1 LCAAA
6 AAAAAAWSL
15 VQLPRSVSSP
25 HGCNRLQDKRHV
37 EGRDRFDGLIIRLD
51 AHSLYVKVSGSVD
64 LPADV
69 LDRSWR
75 LDRGA
80 NAVSTERQTRA
91 LQSFMESAAP
101 DVPCD
106 MWLKTLLLDDA
117 DMMAEVRAEPAKVAR
132 DTPQGLPT
140 AFYRSDTGEFRT
152 DSEEL
157 SGMLDDARLNESQ
170 RHAVVSALSQ
180 RLTLIQGPPG
190 TGKTHT
196 AVQLLKLFV
205 AHQRTTAASTGSKK
219 RGKGGGAASAV
230 LRQSTVLATANSN
243 TAADNLLEGLL
254 AQGVKAV
261 RAGQVARVRP
271 HLQTASMEHMIE
283 GHAAR
288 KVEKQLEA
296 MVREL
301 SSELRELRETEAKSD
316 NSVQAP
322 PSPVSTKKKRGRH
335 AELGR
340 VMAFDQSA
348 VAFGTPKTKQVSAAR
363 I

>member
-1 LCAAA
+1 
-6 AAAAAAWSL
+6 
-15 VQLPRSVSSP
+15 V
-25 HGCNRLQDKRHV
+25 D
-37 EGRDRFDGLIIRLD
+37 GRDRFEGLVVRAD
-51 AHSLYVKVSGSVD
+51 AHAILVKVSGSVD

-80 NAVSTERQTRA
+80 NAVSTERQTTA
-91 LQSFMESAAP
+91 LRSFAESAAP

-106 MWLKTLLLDDA
+106 LWLKTLLLDDE
-117 DMMAEVRAEPAKVAR
+117 DMMREIRADPIKIAR
-132 DTPQGLPT
+132 DAPQGLPT
-140 AFYRSDTGEFRT
+140 AFYRLDTGEVRT
-152 DSEEL
+152 DNEEL
-157 SGMLDDARLNESQ
+157 SAMLDDARLNDSQ

-205 AHQRTTAASTGSKK
+205 AHQRSSAASTGSKK
-219 RGKGGGAASAV
+219 RGAKGGAAASAAV

-261 RAGQVARVRP
+261 RAGQIERVRP
-271 HLQTASMEHMIE
+271 HLQSASMKHMIE
-283 GHAAR
+283 GHPAR
-288 KVEKQLEA
+288 KVEKQLED

-301 SSELRELRETEAKSD
+301 SSELRIMNED
-316 NSVQAP
+316 NEDSVP
-322 PSPVSTKKKRGRH
+322 TSLPSVSHKKKRGRH
-335 AELGR
+335 AELEG
-340 VMAFDQSA
+340 VITFDQS
-348 VAFGTPKTKQVSAAR
+348 VASFGAPKTKQVRAAVHVSICLR
-363 I
+363 LVLNVRVLTRK

>member
-1 LCAAA
+1 MF
-6 AAAAAAWSL
+6 W
-15 VQLPRSVSSP
+15 QLARRTPDVTVAQCCRT
-25 HGCNRLQDKRHV
+25 QDKRHV
-37 EGRDRFDGLIIRLD
+37 EGRDRFEGLIVRAD
-51 AHSLYVKVSGSVD
+51 AHALLVKVSGSVD

-80 NAVSTERQTRA
+80 NAVSTERQTNA
-91 LQSFMESAAP
+91 LLSFSESAAP

-117 DMMAEVRAEPAKVAR
+117 DTMREIRGEPAKIAR
-132 DTPQGLPT
+132 DAPQGLPT
-140 AFYRSDTGEFRT
+140 AFHRLDTGEFRT
-152 DSEEL
+152 DNEEL
-157 SGMLDDARLNESQ
+157 SGILDDAHLNDSQ

-205 AHQRTTAASTGSKK
+205 AHQRSNAASTGAKK
-219 RGKGGGAASAV
+219 RGAKGGAAASATV

-261 RAGQVARVRP
+261 RAGQVERVRP
-271 HLQTASMEHMIE
+271 HLQSASMQHMIE

-296 MVREL
+296 MVRDL
-301 SSELRELRETEAKSD
+301 ASELRDIDNNDEET
-316 NSVQAP
+316 AP
-322 PSPVSTKKKRGRH
+322 GSPPGSPVFRQKKKRGRH

-340 VMAFDQSA
+340 VVAFDQS
-348 VAFGTPKTKQVSAAR
+348 VAGFGSPTTKQVGAAR
-363 I
+363 ILL

>member
-1 LCAAA
+1 M
-6 AAAAAAWSL
+6 
-15 VQLPRSVSSP
+15 
-25 HGCNRLQDKRHV
+25 D
-37 EGRDRFDGLIIRLD
+37 GRDRFEGLIIRAD
-51 AHSLYVKVSGSVD
+51 ANALLVKVSGSVD

-80 NAVSTERQTRA
+80 NAVSTVRQTNA
-91 LQSFMESAAP
+91 LQAFSESAAP

-117 DMMAEVRAEPAKVAR
+117 GMMNELRADPIKIAR
-132 DTPQGLPT
+132 DAPQGLPT
-140 AFYRSDTGEFRT
+140 AFNRLDTGEFRT
-152 DSEEL
+152 DSDEL
-157 SGMLDDARLNESQ
+157 SGMLDDARLNGSQ
-170 RHAVVSALSQ
+170 RHAVMSALSQ

-205 AHQRTTAASTGSKK
+205 EHQRINAASLGSKK
-219 RGKGGGAASAV
+219 RGAKGAAAASATV

-261 RAGQVARVRP
+261 RAGQVERVRP
-271 HLQTASMEHMIE
+271 HLQSTSMGHMIE
-283 GHAAR
+283 AHAAR

-301 SSELRELRETEAKSD
+301 SSELRDIDSNNEDTTRASL
-316 NSVQAP
+316 P
-322 PSPVSTKKKRGRH
+322 PTQHRKKRGRH

-340 VMAFDQSA
+340 VMAFDQSVA
-348 VAFGTPKTKQVSAAR
+348 AFGKPKTKQVGATTVQS
-363 I
+363 

>member
-1 LCAAA
+1 M
-6 AAAAAAWSL
+6 
-15 VQLPRSVSSP
+15 
-25 HGCNRLQDKRHV
+25 
-37 EGRDRFDGLIIRLD
+37 
-51 AHSLYVKVSGSVD
+51 
-64 LPADV
+64 
-69 LDRSWR
+69 
-75 LDRGA
+75 
-80 NAVSTERQTRA
+80 STERQTNA
-91 LQSFMESAAP
+91 LLSFSESTAP
-101 DVPCD
+101 DAPCD

-117 DMMAEVRAEPAKVAR
+117 DMMREVRADPVKIAR
-132 DTPQGLPT
+132 DAPQGLPT
-140 AFYRSDTGEFRT
+140 AFYRQDTGEFRT

-157 SGMLDDARLNESQ
+157 SGILDGARLNDSQ

-205 AHQRTTAASTGSKK
+205 AHQRTTAASTGGKK
-219 RGKGGGAASAV
+219 RGGKGGAAASATV

-261 RAGQVARVRP
+261 RAGQVERVRP
-271 HLQTASMEHMIE
+271 HLQSASMQHMIE

-301 SSELRELRETEAKSD
+301 SSELRDIDIKDEDTAQIS
-316 NSVQAP
+316 A
-322 PSPVSTKKKRGRH
+322 PSPPQKKKRGRH

-340 VMAFDQSA
+340 AVAFDQS
-348 VAFGTPKTKQVSAAR
+348 VAGFGKPKTKQVSMPGSYQSFS
-363 I
+363 